1 MNQSL
6 AASLGSDYDRIAAEL
21 APLMEEVCQSIPTE
35 RPPITVLDRQGFID
49 TNLTIARR
57 LFVPL
62 EQLRAQIPDSRA
74 SVLGRRMLNRY
85 VGELFGFMSQRVL
98 GQYDPVLMLPP
109 SADPQQGEQGWS
121 GASTGNG
128 TSGGAQPHSL
138 PTPSLYLVE
147 PNVVAFER
155 AQRADPEGLR
165 RWLILHEMTHAWQFG
180 NHPWLRDHVIGLVNE
195 MLVEG
200 VLAQARDKASP
211 MQLATRLPNAVRQQL
226 RGVARIQAVM
236 SLLEGYSN
244 FVMHRVGRRHLANF
258 DEIEAAFERRRQ
270 QRTALERL
278 ITLVTGLSL
287 KLRQYGLGERFAE
300 VVADAAGI
308 DVLNRVWE
316 GPQLLPTLEELR
328 NPQIWLGRARSQ

>member
-1 MNQSL
+1 MARTAIPLLLRRSLLLGGIGFAAAVSARALAKPVSDGSPRILDWEDVARIAARRSGETRRMNQSL

-165 RWLILHEMTHAWQFG
+165 RWL
-180 NHPWLRDHVIGLVNE
+180 
-195 MLVEG
+195 
-200 VLAQARDKASP
+200 
-211 MQLATRLPNAVRQQL
+211 
-226 RGVARIQAVM
+226 
-236 SLLEGYSN
+236 
-244 FVMHRVGRRHLANF
+244 
-258 DEIEAAFERRRQ
+258 
-270 QRTALERL
+270 
-278 ITLVTGLSL
+278 
-287 KLRQYGLGERFAE
+287 
-300 VVADAAGI
+300 
-308 DVLNRVWE
+308 
-316 GPQLLPTLEELR
+316 
-328 NPQIWLGRARSQ
+328 